1 MKDFIIKDSGKRE
14 AYSTG
19 AVRDTNE
26 NKIKWHLLPVE
37 ALKRI
42 AIHYTNGAKKYDDN
56 NWKKGI
62 PTERFIESACR
73 HWNQYLL
80 GEKDEDHLSATVFNI
95 FGIIYNEEKGLPDQE
110 KDNIDEEIDKYA
122 NQEEMELFEKIQVEN
137 IKPEYFC

>member
-1 MKDFIIKDSGKRE
+1 MPI
-14 AYSTG
+14 
-19 AVRDTNE
+19 
-26 NKIKWHLLPVE
+26 E

-73 HWNQYLL
+73 HWSQYLL

-95 FGIIYNEEKGLPDQE
+95 FGIIYNEEKDLSDTA
-110 KDNIDEEIDKYA
+110 KDDIDLATDKEVLK
-122 NQEEMELFEKIQVEN
+122 EEMKVLN
-137 IKPEYFC
+137 NSD